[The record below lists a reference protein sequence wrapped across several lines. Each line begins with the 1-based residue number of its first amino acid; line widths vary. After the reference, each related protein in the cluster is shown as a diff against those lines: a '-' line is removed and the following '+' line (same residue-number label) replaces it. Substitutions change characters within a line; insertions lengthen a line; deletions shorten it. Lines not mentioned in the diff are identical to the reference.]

1 MLGATV
7 GRLAGPVAAAARV
20 RVGLAILALG
30 LFAPLTAFA
39 GVRYPP
45 VPSLTWA
52 QIYAMTPANLAAV
65 QNPLV
70 AVADPISRV
79 GSSTMRDIYTT
90 TALDT
95 PSHAVDLYV
104 TNPSLAGALLQA
116 AKRIDPGLDLGRV
129 RVKKADYTSA
139 ALTAAAH
146 RLLSAGMAGLLPFP
160 LYAANQD
167 DFGSS
172 LTLQVPNPG
181 LARELSGVSLPGLG
195 GRSVQQLA
203 GVRLTFEAGTPM
215 VPTSRE
221 NDVIPYIGGDYL
233 SSHGVACT
241 AGIPVENAN
250 GRDFLVT
257 AAHCFGINYT
267 VTTQNGHRVGVVT
280 HRSTISDSELVDTG
294 LSGGRGSNADEGE
307 SDGCGGIC
315 YKPLSGLS
323 DPFQNQLVC
332 QDGMSVF
339 LAGLGVRCNIKVIS
353 ESSYTTC
360 TVFTPRSCY
369 TVDGF
374 HTVST
379 NGQTIIIPGDSGAVV
394 FTLRT
399 STTRNAEGLVSA
411 SNDRLHMAFTT
422 WSGTNG
428 TDGIFQQL
436 GVHLNP
442 HT

>member
-1 MLGATV
+1 MVGATV
-7 GRLAGPVAAAARV
+7 GRLAGVLAKVARL
-20 RVGLAILALG
+20 RSGLALLTVG

-39 GVRYPP
+39 GVQQAPLA
-45 VPSLTWA
+45 SLTWA

-70 AVADPISRV
+70 AVADPIAQV
-79 GSSTMRDIYTT
+79 GSSAMRDIYTT

-104 TNPSLAGALLQA
+104 TNPSLAGLLLQV
-116 AKRIDPGLDLGRV
+116 AKRFDPGLDLSRV
-129 RVKKADYTSA
+129 RVRQATYTSA
-139 ALTAAAH
+139 ALTAAGH
-146 RLLSAGMAGLLPFP
+146 RLLSAGTEGLLPFP
-160 LYAANQD
+160 IYAANQD

-172 LTLQVPNPG
+172 LTLQVPDPAV
-181 LARELSGVSLPGLG
+181 ARQLSGVPLAGLD
-195 GRSVQQLA
+195 GRTVQQLA
-203 GVRLTFEAGTPM
+203 RVRLTFEAGTPM
-215 VPTSRE
+215 VSTSRE
-221 NDVIPYIGGDYL
+221 NDVAPYIGGDFL
-233 SSHGVACT
+233 TSHGENCT

-257 AAHCFGINYT
+257 AAHCFPVNAV
-267 VTTQNGHRVGVVT
+267 VTTRNGHRVGVVT
-280 HRSTISDSELVDTG
+280 RRSDISDSELVDTG
-294 LSGGRGSNADEGE
+294 LSGGRGSNADEAE

-315 YKPLSGLS
+315 FKPLAGLS
-323 DPFQNQLVC
+323 NPSRNQLVC

-339 LAGLGVRCNIKVIS
+339 SAGLGVRCNIKVIS

-360 TVFTPRSCY
+360 SGFTPRHCY

-379 NGQTIIIPGDSGAVV
+379 NGQTIVIPGDSGAVI
-394 FTLRT
+394 FTVRT
-399 STTRNAEGLVSA
+399 SSTRNAEGLVSA

-428 TDGIFQQL
+428 TNGIFQQL

-442 HT
+442 HR

>member
-1 MLGATV
+1 
-7 GRLAGPVAAAARV
+7 
-20 RVGLAILALG
+20 
-30 LFAPLTAFA
+30 
-39 GVRYPP
+39 
-45 VPSLTWA
+45 
-52 QIYAMTPANLAAV
+52 MTPASLAAV
-65 QNPLV
+65 QNPLI

-79 GSSTMRDIYTT
+79 GSSAMRDIYTT

-95 PSHAVDLYV
+95 PSGAVDVYV
-104 TNPSLAGALLQA
+104 TNPPLAGLLLQA
-116 AKRIDPGLDLGRV
+116 AKRIDPGLDLSRV
-129 RVKKADYTSA
+129 RVKKAAYTSA

-146 RLLSAGMAGLLPFP
+146 RLLSAGTEGRLPFP
-160 LYAANQD
+160 VYAANQD

-172 LTLQVPNPG
+172 LTLQVPNPA
-181 LARELSGVSLPGLG
+181 LARELSGLPLAGLD
-195 GRSVQQLA
+195 GRTVQQLA
-203 GVRLTFEAGTPM
+203 GVRLSFEAGTPM
-215 VPTSRE
+215 VPASRE
-221 NDVIPYIGGDYL
+221 NDVIPYIGGDFL
-233 SSHGVACT
+233 TSHGVSCT

-257 AAHCFGINYT
+257 AAHCFQVNWV

-280 HRSTISDSELVDTG
+280 RRSGISDSELVDTG
-294 LSGGRGSNADEGE
+294 LSGGRGSNADEAE

-315 YKPLSGLS
+315 FKPLAGLS
-323 DPFQNQLVC
+323 DPSQNQLVC

-339 LAGLGVRCNIKVIS
+339 SAGLGVRCNIKVIS

-360 TVFTPRSCY
+360 SVFTPRICY

-428 TDGIFQQL
+428 IDGIFQQF